1 MSALR
6 GASISMITDVRV
18 SGPGRGGASD
28 PEPSDVV
35 ISGGEVVDIAPRG
48 ALRPKGEVLDGRGGW
63 LVPGLWDHHV
73 HMSQWAHASRRV
85 SIGHGTSAAETAGL
99 IGAVPPASDGTRVGV
114 GFRDGL
120 WPDAPSRAA
129 LDATTGTVPTY
140 LISADLHSMWLN
152 SAALHRAGRGDHPT
166 GLLREDDA
174 FTVMRDLDDVASGHS
189 DAWVAAAAAEA
200 AARGVVG
207 IVDLDMAWN
216 EEQWARRVSS
226 GFDALRVEF
235 GVYPDLLDRALA
247 DGLRSGDVVRG
258 VSADRAAFAE
268 LVRVGPLKV
277 ITDGSLG
284 TRTAACTHAY
294 PGDGRDFG
302 ALNVDEIR
310 LLELMTAAT
319 AGGLRCAI
327 HAIGD
332 LAASNALDAFA
343 LTGAWGSI
351 EHAQL
356 VAHADVPRFARLG
369 VAASVQPTHALDDRE
384 LIEAYWSEQT
394 ALAYPLRALTDA
406 GATLLFG
413 SDAPVAPIDPWG
425 AIAEAVGRQRGI
437 DPAWHP
443 EQAVSHETALAASTH
458 NGAGLVRPGSVAD
471 LAIVGADPLASP
483 AEALRAMPVEA
494 TLIAGRITHLA

>member
-1 MSALR
+1 
-6 GASISMITDVRV
+6 MIADVRV

-35 ISGGEVVDIAPRG
+35 ISGGRIVDIAPRG
-48 ALRPKGEVLDGRGGW
+48 ALRPVGEVLDGGGGW

-73 HMSQWAHASRRV
+73 HMTQWAHASRRV
-85 SIGHGTSAAETAGL
+85 SIGRGNSAAETAAL
-99 IGAVPPASDGTRVGV
+99 VGAVPPASDGTRVAV

-120 WPDAPSRAA
+120 WSDAPSRAV
-129 LDATTGTVPTY
+129 LDAATGTVPSF

-152 SAALHRAGRGDHPT
+152 SAALARAGHGDHPT
-166 GLLREDDA
+166 GLLREEEA
-174 FTVMRDLDDVASGHS
+174 FAIMRDLDDVASGHS
-189 DAWVAAAAAEA
+189 DTWVAAAAAEA
-200 AARGVVG
+200 ATRGVVG

-216 EEQWARRVSS
+216 ETVWARRVSA

-235 GVYPDLLDRALA
+235 GVYPDLLPRALA
-247 DGLRSGDVVRG
+247 EGLRTNDVVRG
-258 VSADRAAFAE
+258 VAADRAAFAE

-284 TRTAACTHAY
+284 TRTAACTHPY

-302 ALNVDEIR
+302 MLNVDQAR

-332 LAASNALDAFA
+332 LAVSNALDAFTY
-343 LTGAWGSI
+343 TGAWGSV

-369 VAASVQPTHALDDRE
+369 VAASVQPAHTLDDRE
-384 LIEAYWSEQT
+384 LIESYWSEQT
-394 ALAYPLRALTDA
+394 ALAYPLRAFADA

-425 AIAEAVGRQRGI
+425 AIADAVGRQRGEQ
-437 DPAWHP
+437 PPWHP
-443 EQAVSHETALAASTH
+443 EQAVSAERALAASTH
-458 NGAGLVRPGSVAD
+458 NGAGIVRPGAVAD
-471 LAIVGADPLASP
+471 LAVVGADPLASP
-483 AEALRAMPVEA
+483 AEALRVMPVEA
-494 TLIAGRITHLA
+494 TLIAGRVTHLA